1 VNSLQEWLEANAPD
15 VLDDD
20 REAEGPHID
29 DARFAKLVDAAEV
42 LDPQELGHLGRCGAC
57 RAVAGSLLETIPARP
72 EPEAEPWWSRWW
84 RPVPL
89 SLAAAA
95 LAGLVFVVA
104 RSPDDLQA
112 RGDETRD
119 FAAPTVAILAKGA
132 DGWRVAE
139 DGHTVTLGARLGFR
153 YGNVTGAAKT
163 ITVLAYDGAR
173 VHWFYPE
180 KTGDPA
186 QELKSGKDAVNVRL
200 PYDIVLDA
208 EHRAG
213 ALTIAAGFD
222 VDPVA
227 LASRL
232 KSGRVDDTPSTVVR
246 RLTVK
251 EATP

>member
-1 VNSLQEWLEANAPD
+1 MNSIHEWLEANARD

-20 REAEGPHID
+20 HEAEGPHIED
-29 DARFAKLVDAAEV
+29 TRFAKLVDAAEV
-42 LDPQELGHLGRCGAC
+42 LTQREIRHLGRCGAC
-57 RAVAGSLLETIPARP
+57 RAVAGSLLETVPARP
-72 EPEAEPWWSRWW
+72 EVEAEPWWSRWW

-104 RSPDDLQA
+104 RSPDTLQT
-112 RGDETRD
+112 RGNETRD

-132 DGWRVAE
+132 DGWRVTD
-139 DGHTVTLGARLGFR
+139 DGQSVALGARLGFR
-153 YGNVTGAAKT
+153 YGNVAGAAKT

-173 VHWFYPE
+173 LHWFYPE
-180 KTGDPA
+180 KAGEPA
-186 QELKSGKDAVNVRL
+186 QALETGEDAVNVRL
-200 PYDIVLDA
+200 PYDIVLDD

-213 ALTIAAGFD
+213 ELTIAIGFD
-222 VDPVA
+222 VEPVE

-232 KSGRVDDTPSTVVR
+232 KAGEIGDTRSTFVR